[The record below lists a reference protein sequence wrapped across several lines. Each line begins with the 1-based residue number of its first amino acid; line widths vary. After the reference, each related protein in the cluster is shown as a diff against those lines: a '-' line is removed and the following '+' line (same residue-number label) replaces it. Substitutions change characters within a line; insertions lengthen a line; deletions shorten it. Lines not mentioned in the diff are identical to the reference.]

1 MKYYTSIG
9 PNPRVTS
16 LFIAERGASVEV
28 VKVDLR
34 NAENRGEAYL
44 RINPTGTTPAL
55 VLDDGSAIAEV
66 TAICEYL
73 DEVTPGAS
81 LIGSTAQERA
91 ETRMWTRRID
101 LGIAEPLTNGY
112 RFGEGLPM
120 FKDRLRCIPE
130 ASAGLKLVAREKMAW
145 LDAQM
150 AGRTWICGERFSLA
164 DIFLFSFLEFG
175 TKIGQ
180 PFDTALP
187 WLPGWYERVKAR
199 PSVAGK

>member
-9 PNPRVTS
+9 PNPRVPT
-16 LFIAERGASVEV
+16 LFMAERGITPEV

-34 NAENRGEAYL
+34 NAENRGEAYRRL
-44 RINPTGTTPAL
+44 NPAGTIPTL
-55 VLDDGSAIAEV
+55 VLDDGTAISEIV
-66 TAICEYL
+66 AICEYL
-73 DEVTPGAS
+73 DETTPGPS
-81 LIGSTAQERA
+81 LIGSTPQERA

-130 ASAGLKLVAREKMAW
+130 AAEGLKATAREKMAW
-145 LDAQM
+145 LDGQM

-164 DIFLFSFLEFG
+164 DIFLFAFLEFG

-180 PFDTALP
+180 PFDTSLP
-187 WLPGWYERVKAR
+187 WLPGWYERVAAR
-199 PSVAGK
+199 PSVARR